1 MKVQIKILA
10 GSRAGAQFV
19 FSRPKITIGRHPSSD
34 VQFEPKTDLDVS
46 TRHAVLL
53 SASGK
58 WRVRDLQSRNGTFVN
73 GNTISGDT
81 RLDDTDQIK
90 FGAHGPSIEFR
101 LVPDSVPDSVSAPP
115 TPAAQVEE
123 AAATLDPVHQAPV
136 AVGSVRGMSTTQR
149 IRIEVAQQTKGFRA
163 VLLVLFAT
171 LIVTITAF
179 FFIDLSRKRARTA
192 EIIAEQIRVDSI
204 LQASEQ
210 TVRALQGQMTGLT
223 ESLEDSRSEVS
234 QLSRAL
240 TAANESGS
248 DEQIALLRQRLN
260 NASEALRNQQVAAQI
275 DWNAVWGDH
284 QQSVAMVWVEFAP
297 GEVATGTAFAVTRDG
312 LMLTN
317 KHVVAGERG
326 DRRAIR
332 LAVKFA
338 DSYQVFPADV
348 VAVSPEV
355 DLAALRV
362 RIPSG
367 ISTIAVLASAEQA
380 AHPGQPV
387 VAIGFPLGDE
397 LPMTTSEDRTV
408 ARTSLTAGTVS
419 KALSDVVQL
428 DAYGAQGS
436 SGSPIFD
443 REGRVIAILYGGQQD
458 SGGRIVFAVPVSYA
472 RDLLNSI

>member
-1 MKVQIKILA
+1 M
-10 GSRAGAQFV
+10 

-58 WRVRDLQSRNGTFVN
+58 WRIRDLQSLNGTLVN
-73 GNTISGDT
+73 GHTISGDT

-90 FGAHGPSIEFR
+90 FGANGPSIEFR
-101 LVPDSVPDSVSAPP
+101 LVPDSVPDSVSPPPAP
-115 TPAAQVEE
+115 QVEK
-123 AAATLDPVHQAPV
+123 ARATADPLRRAPV
-136 AVGSVRGMSTTQR
+136 AAGSAQGMSTTQR
-149 IRIEVAQQTKGFRA
+149 ISIEVAKHTKGFRT
-163 VLLVLFAT
+163 VVVVLFAT
-171 LIVTITAF
+171 LLVTIAAF
-179 FFIDLSRKRARTA
+179 YFIDLSRKRARTA
-192 EIIAEQIRVDSI
+192 EIIAEQTRVDSI
-204 LQASEQ
+204 LEASGQ
-210 TVRALQGQMTGLT
+210 TVRALQGQMAGLT
-223 ESLEDSRSEVS
+223 ESLEDSRSDVS
-234 QLSRAL
+234 RLSRAL

-248 DEQIALLRQRLN
+248 DEQIALLRQQLN
-260 NASEALRNQQVAAQI
+260 NASEALRSQQVAAQI
-275 DWNAVWGDH
+275 DWNAVWSDH

-297 GEVATGTAFAVTRDG
+297 GEVATGTAFAVTHDG
-312 LMLTN
+312 LMLTS

-326 DRRAIR
+326 DRPAIR

-338 DSYQVFPADV
+338 DSDQVFPAEV
-348 VAVSPEV
+348 VAVSPEA

-367 ISTIAVLASAEQA
+367 IPTIAVLASAEQA
-380 AHPGQPV
+380 ARPGQSA

-397 LPMTTSEDRTV
+397 LPMTTLEDRTV

-443 REGRVIAILYGGQQD
+443 REGRVIAILYGGQPG
-458 SGGRIVFAVPVSYA
+458 SGGRIVFAVPVSHA